1 MIGAWSRSYGL
12 FSIGSGC
19 ILTFR
24 TLLYVVLSV
33 LLLSLAYFCSR
44 AEFSGAVSSRSP
56 EGNPPALLDCFG
68 AFRRPLWQYMY
79 NIGDNDDHCGT
90 PASVRILSEIMS
102 MNLSPTILYLRN
114 ISIDLT
120 RYIILRFML
129 CIKRWWWTLLN
140 VHPLRP

>member
-1 MIGAWSRSYGL
+1 
-12 FSIGSGC
+12 
-19 ILTFR
+19 LTFR
-24 TLLYVVLSV
+24 TLPYVVLSI

-44 AEFSGAVSSRSP
+44 AEFSCSVSSMNP

-68 AFRRPLWQYMY
+68 AFRRSLWQYMY

-102 MNLSPTILYLRN
+102 LNLSQTVLFLRN

-120 RYIILRFML
+120 RILFCVSCCALSVSGGR
-129 CIKRWWWTLLN
+129 R
-140 VHPLRP
+140 